1 MAEKLSPNDIA
12 QAAAQGV
19 AIALNARKLKSG
31 AIHEEFTTPFHR
43 IICGIPQYMF
53 EVGISQN
60 ADGSV
65 AVSKAQQI
73 QEQ

>member
-1 MAEKLSPNDIA
+1 MAEKLSPHDLA

-31 AIHEEFTTPFHR
+31 AIHEEFTSPFHH

-53 EVGISQN
+53 EVSISQGP
-60 ADGSV
+60 DGSV
-65 AVSKAQQI
+65 SVGRAQQI
-73 QEQ
+73 QGQ